1 MKELFY
7 SFTYLQRTSTRAL
20 GEKKKI
26 KHTAEVVR
34 EKHGVGSGITPLEDW
49 LLLLLD
55 PQMVTVKLPPSMESI
70 VGFHE
75 SVAMHFIYLSLVFT
89 AIYTLS

>member
-1 MKELFY
+1 MK
-7 SFTYLQRTSTRAL
+7 
-20 GEKKKI
+20 KKKI

-34 EKHGVGSGITPLEDW
+34 GKHSVGTGIIPLEDW
-49 LLLLLD
+49 FLLLLD

-70 VGFHE
+70 VGFHG

-89 AIYTLS
+89 AIYILN

>member
-1 MKELFY
+1 M
-7 SFTYLQRTSTRAL
+7 
-20 GEKKKI
+20 KKKI

-34 EKHGVGSGITPLEDW
+34 EKHTVGTGIIPLEDW
-49 LLLLLD
+49 LLLLD